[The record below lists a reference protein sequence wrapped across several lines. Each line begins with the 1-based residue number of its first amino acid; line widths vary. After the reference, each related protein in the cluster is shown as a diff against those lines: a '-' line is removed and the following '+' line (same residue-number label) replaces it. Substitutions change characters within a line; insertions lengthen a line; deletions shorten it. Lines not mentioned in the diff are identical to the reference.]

1 MFQLN
6 LHWLCGGPDS
16 HSVTVGTGHDL
27 CFPGNRIICPAG
39 PDPASWPGA
48 GGGGRHK
55 GGAGSMH
62 PEHVN
67 GTKVIP
73 LPETNASCVAGEL
86 KNR

>member
-1 MFQLN
+1 MI
-6 LHWLCGGPDS
+6 S
-16 HSVTVGTGHDL
+16 A
-27 CFPGNRIICPAG
+27 FPGIGSSALPAQILPLG
-39 PDPASWPGA
+39 RGR
-48 GGGGRHK
+48 GGGGRPK